1 MHLINLFLIILFY
14 DEFRS
19 LWLDGRS
26 STLPHVSINAAS
38 ALPPL
43 ADFQRVRLIHVK
55 LTMNWIIFLT
65 KSAAV
70 LLPRLRLS
78 SRQLTS
84 AHVVAWDKKSS
95 FDWLNTVRRWRN
107 HIVSIY
113 ICISCLLNELL
124 LCVRMLA
131 YDPNLM
137 LIHLSTLTHRRVIE
151 TAILLFWLNLHSR
164 YDPFLRTFLRTFSR
178 TLWWIVHAGID
189 QPKLFV
195 NDLSRFQ

>member
-1 MHLINLFLIILFY
+1 MRPPYGAAGFILFY

-26 STLPHVSINAAS
+26 STLAHVYINAAS
-38 ALPPL
+38 ALPPS

-78 SRQLTS
+78 GRQLTS

-113 ICISCLLNELL
+113 ISCLLNELL
-124 LCVRMLA
+124 LCVLMLA
-131 YDPNLM
+131 YHPNLM

-164 YDPFLRTFLRTFSR
+164 YDPFLRTFLW